1 LSAAYVAT
9 NRFRTG
15 LTLAMFALVVLSL
28 TLSAVMLT
36 ATRDAY
42 ADPVAVTGGWDIRA
56 DSTQAP
62 RDLRAMLQSDGS
74 TVDVDAFDAIGAA
87 SALRVEAIQAGR
99 SGLARWQPANVM
111 VVDSGFA
118 AGSDWHELARPGTA
132 VIGAA
137 LLQPSANR
145 IQVTQVRGAQTVLWL
160 RDLRRTQPAVRVEV
174 IGIADARGPF
184 GNVVLVG
191 DSSLAAWPLP
201 EQAGY
206 FLRVRAGE
214 NARELA
220 AGLSLAPELSLNA
233 RTIGDEL
240 RLVQGVRGLLNLI
253 LQGFM
258 GVGLLAGVAALGT
271 LSTRAVVERRRQIG
285 ILRSLGFTAR
295 AVSFGLLLESALV
308 ATLGAALGVIVGL
321 IVAQNTITFL
331 RRQNPELLFSIP
343 WDQLALV
350 VAIAIGAALAMTVL
364 PARQAA
370 RLTPAEA
377 LREA

>member
-1 LSAAYVAT
+1 
-9 NRFRTG
+9 
-15 LTLAMFALVVLSL
+15 
-28 TLSAVMLT
+28 MLT

-42 ADPVAVTGGWDIRA
+42 ADPAAVTGGWDMRA
-56 DSTQAP
+56 DSSQPP
-62 RDLRAMLQSDGS
+62 RDLRTDLSASSLDAA
-74 TVDVDAFDAIGAA
+74 AFDAIGAA
-87 SALRVEAIQAGR
+87 SPLRVEAIQAGR
-99 SGLARWQPANVM
+99 GGLARWQPANVLA
-111 VVDSGFA
+111 VDRGFA
-118 AGSDWHELARPGTA
+118 EASDWPGLGRAGTA
-132 VIGAA
+132 VVGAA

-145 IQVTQVRGAQTVLWL
+145 IQVIQARGAPTVVWL
-160 RDLRRTQPAVRVEV
+160 RDLRGTQPAVRVEV

-191 DSSLAAWPLP
+191 DSSLGAWPVP
-201 EQAGY
+201 EQAAY
-206 FLRVRAGE
+206 FLRVRPGE

-220 AGLSLAPELSLNA
+220 AGLSLAAELGLSA

-240 RLVQGVRGLLNLI
+240 RLVQGVRGLLNMI

-295 AVSFGLLLESALV
+295 AVSLGLLLESALV
-308 ATLGAALGVIVGL
+308 ATLGAALGVVVGL
-321 IVAQNTITFL
+321 VVAQNTIAFL

-370 RLTPAEA
+370 KLTPAEA
-377 LREA
+377 LRES